1 MIIACAFNTSGLMP
15 ISGLLLL
22 IVSFFYNP
30 AKIILNIKA
39 IPLEIKLI
47 NLWAL
52 WAFITGIVVSINFDV
67 FLTQFLNFLSLL
79 LSINLIYLIYK
90 YDSQIIYFFFIAVF
104 LTGIIQIMGINYGFQ
119 SDEFL
124 LKEREYGLENNPNS
138 LGLKMVYPHLH

>member
-67 FLTQFLNFLSLL
+67 F
-79 LSINLIYLIYK
+79 
-90 YDSQIIYFFFIAVF
+90 
-104 LTGIIQIMGINYGFQ
+104 
-119 SDEFL
+119 
-124 LKEREYGLENNPNS
+124 
-138 LGLKMVYPHLH
+138 